1 MEEQEA
7 LESFSNEIDEAMKN
21 QDVNQVMR
29 APAPFFNRYLE
40 RMFGNE
46 FESELLEAFGVSE
59 DATNNHKEIG
69 RYITSYATV
78 SILIPFIYHI
88 WSPHIMDHI
97 IWYKRACTIYKL
109 NMVPR
114 FAMHCTRCV
123 KDCMVR

>member
-7 LESFSNEIDEAMKN
+7 LGSFSNEIDKAMKN
-21 QDVNQVMR
+21 QDVNQIMR

-59 DATNNHKEIG
+59 DAINNHKEIG

-78 SILIPFIYHI
+78 SIHI
-88 WSPHIMDHI
+88 RVNELRHG
-97 IWYKRACTIYKL
+97 
-109 NMVPR
+109 
-114 FAMHCTRCV
+114 
-123 KDCMVR
+123 